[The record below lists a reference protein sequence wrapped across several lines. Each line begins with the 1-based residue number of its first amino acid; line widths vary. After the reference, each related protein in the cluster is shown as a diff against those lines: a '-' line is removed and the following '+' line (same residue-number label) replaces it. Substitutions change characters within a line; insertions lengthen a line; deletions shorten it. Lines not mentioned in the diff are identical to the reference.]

1 MDSERVF
8 DVEYWSVQD
17 MLSSD
22 EEDYDV
28 FFDSAD
34 WLSSEGLT
42 FADEELG
49 CSNLDYQIWASEPQ
63 SVKERRECFLR
74 GMGLDEFG
82 SSMISSE
89 DIKTGVEV
97 GCSSKMMGLDRVK
110 ECSGAASSSCGEEG
124 DDKANVMCNEL
135 DGNLQGKPSMIFT
148 QEECRQSSAEIH
160 VECQRFHQG
169 RKKLRSW
176 WKRFVNERNVRCS
189 TVVSDE
195 SNSGTETPK
204 RAKIQVRQNKKRC
217 VEFTAPYIGQEIH
230 AHKGF
235 IWTMKFSPDGQY
247 LASGGEDGIVRVWRV
262 TVADASSDYLAADG
276 NFCSRLKDFKSS
288 FRRKHSIHASVV
300 FPDKVFQIDES
311 PLQEFHGH
319 SSDVLDLAWSN
330 SNVSFLCRHLKS
342 LNYQIISIKVMFY

>member
-34 WLSSEGLT
+34 RLSSEGSTL
-42 FADEELG
+42 ADEELG
-49 CSNLDYQIWASEPQ
+49 CSNLDYQIWVSAPH

-74 GMGLDEFG
+74 RMGLDEFG

-89 DIKTGVEV
+89 EIKTGMEV
-97 GCSSKMMGLDRVK
+97 GCSSKLMGLDRVR
-110 ECSGAASSSCGEEG
+110 ECSGGASSSCGEEG
-124 DDKANVMCNEL
+124 DDKANVMCNDL
-135 DGNLQGKPSMIFT
+135 DGNLHEKPNMVFT

-160 VECQRFHQG
+160 VECQSFHQG
-169 RKKLRSW
+169 RKKMRSW
-176 WKRFVNERNVRCS
+176 WKRFVKKRNVRCS
-189 TVVSDE
+189 KVVSDE
-195 SNSGTETPK
+195 SNSGTETPN
-204 RAKIQVRQNKKRC
+204 RANIQVRQNKKRC
-217 VEFTAPYIGQEIH
+217 VEFTAPYIGQEIY

-276 NFCSRLKDFKSS
+276 NFCSRLKEGKSS
-288 FRRKHSIHASVV
+288 FRRKHSIHASVI

-311 PLQEFHGH
+311 PLQEFRGH

-330 SNVSFLCRHLKS
+330 SNVSFLCR
-342 LNYQIISIKVMFY
+342 QRV